1 MASLNKVILIGNLTK
16 DPELKQTPSG
26 VSVTSFSIGVS
37 RKYSGADG
45 NRETDFINIV
55 AWRNTAEFIAKYFR
69 KGSGISIVGSLQVR
83 SYEKDGQKRYA
94 TEVVAEEAGFIDKKE
109 NVGTSGAEAYNTP
122 PEQFTEIPTDEDLPF

>member
-26 VSVTSFSIGVS
+26 VSVVSFSIGVS

-45 NRETDFINIV
+45 SRETDFINIV
-55 AWRNTAEFIAKYFR
+55 AWRSTAEFIAKYFR
-69 KGSGISIVGSLQVR
+69 KGNGISIVGSLQVR
-83 SYEKDGQKRYA
+83 SYDSNGQKRYV

-109 NVGTSGAEAYNTP
+109 SAGAADFNTP
-122 PEQFTEIPTDEDLPF
+122 PEKYEEVPNDEDLPF

>member
-26 VSVTSFSIGVS
+26 VSVVSFSIGVS

-45 NRETDFINIV
+45 SRETDFINIV
-55 AWRNTAEFIAKYFR
+55 AWRSTAEFIAKYFR

-83 SYEKDGQKRYA
+83 SYDSNGQKRYV

-109 NVGTSGAEAYNTP
+109 STGAADFTIP
-122 PEQFTEIPTDEDLPF
+122 PEKYEEVSGDEDLPF

>member
-26 VSVTSFSIGVS
+26 TSVVSFSIGVS

-45 NRETDFINIV
+45 SRETDFINVV
-55 AWRNTAEFIAKYFR
+55 AWKGTAEFIAKYFR
-69 KGSGISIVGSLQVR
+69 KGNGISIVGSLQVR
-83 SYEKDGQKRYA
+83 SYESNGQKRYV

-109 NVGTSGAEAYNTP
+109 STGGAADLNVISQKHE
-122 PEQFTEIPTDEDLPF
+122 EISNDSELPF

>member
-37 RKYSGADG
+37 RKYLGADG
-45 NRETDFINIV
+45 SRETDFINIV
-55 AWRNTAEFIAKYFR
+55 AWRSTAEFIAKYFR

-83 SYEKDGQKRYA
+83 SYDSNGQKRYA

-109 NVGTSGAEAYNTP
+109 NTSGAADFNIP
-122 PEQFTEIPTDEDLPF
+122 PEKYEEVSNDEDLPF